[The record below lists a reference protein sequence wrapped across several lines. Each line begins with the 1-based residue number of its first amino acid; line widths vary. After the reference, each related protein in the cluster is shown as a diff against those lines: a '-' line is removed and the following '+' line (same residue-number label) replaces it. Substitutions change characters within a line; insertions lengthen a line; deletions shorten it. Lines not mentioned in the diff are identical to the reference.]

1 MTAALLVACSPGRGM
16 EAVLVLQDLEAGRG
30 RRLLKETTPD
40 PTRAAISFEIDGRK
54 READLYTPGD
64 AARAGMV
71 LVPGVTPQGRDDPQL
86 IAFAETLARAR
97 FEVIVPDLPAMRS
110 LQVTAL
116 DAVPI
121 ADATRFLDERGYGRP
136 LGMAA
141 VSFAV
146 GPAIIAL
153 DQPEAAGRVDFFV
166 AIGGYYDLEALITYI
181 TTGFYREQESGP
193 WLYRP
198 PKAYGKWV
206 FVLTNSGRIADPD
219 DRTTLFEMASRRLDD
234 AGADVSD
241 LVVRLGPQ
249 GRSVYALISNGDPD
263 RVSELIADLPPEVRG
278 EIERLDLER
287 RNLAA
292 LDTDFLLIHDR
303 DDRII
308 PASQS
313 AALARAVARGRAQ
326 LYLVGGLDHAQV
338 KTLGI
343 GDALTLL
350 QAVYECLRLRDEP
363 SG

>member
-1 MTAALLVACSPGRGM
+1 MVLIPGLTPRGRG
-16 EAVLVLQDLEAGRG
+16 
-30 RRLLKETTPD
+30 
-40 PTRAAISFEIDGRK
+40 
-54 READLYTPGD
+54 
-64 AARAGMV
+64 
-71 LVPGVTPQGRDDPQL
+71 DPQVV
-86 IAFAETLARAR
+86 AFAETLARAR
-97 FEVIVPDLPAMRS
+97 FEVIVPDLPGMRS

-116 DAVPI
+116 DAEPI
-121 ADATRFLDERGYGRP
+121 ADAARHLDERGDGRP

-153 DQPEAAGRVDFFV
+153 DAPAAAGRVDFFIG
-166 AIGGYYDLEALITYI
+166 IGGYYDLEALITYV
-181 TTGFYREQESGP
+181 TTGFYLEQEDGP

-198 PKAYGKWV
+198 PRAYGKWV
-206 FVLTNSGRIADPD
+206 FLLTNSGRLDDAAD
-219 DRTTLFEMASRRLDD
+219 RATLFEMASRKLDD
-234 AGADVSD
+234 ADADVTD
-241 LVVRLGPQ
+241 LANALGPQ

-263 RVSELIADLPPEVRG
+263 RIPALIADLPPRVRG
-278 EIERLDLER
+278 EIEQLDLER

-313 AALARAVARGRAQ
+313 LALASAVAPGRAEV
-326 LYLVGGLDHAQV
+326 YLVDSLDHAQV
-338 KTLGI
+338 EKLGI